1 MIVFCCCNYSNKLF
15 CEAYLCV
22 NKIKSKCIRR
32 VWCMVCGLCV
42 VLFAVSFEHRWWMRE
57 RYVSAALLPM
67 SDLGM
72 LSKVLKLWWFPAAA
86 AVALL
91 WSEH

>member
-1 MIVFCCCNYSNKLF
+1 MFG
-15 CEAYLCV
+15 
-22 NKIKSKCIRR
+22 
-32 VWCMVCGLCV
+32 VWCVCLCV
-42 VLFAVSFEHRWWMRE
+42 VLFAVSFGHRWWMRE

-86 AVALL
+86 AAVALL
-91 WSEH
+91 WSGLTDCRLPASISSP